1 MARVII
7 DLNRLDL
14 SHPNAPAQN
23 AQNLAA
29 ALLRRGAHEYQVL
42 EPGQPGKSAKGDV
55 MLSLAGSS
63 PRFGLRNLFLVSK
76 LDHLLRPRAG
86 GPLRLVRKSWQVA
99 LVTSRADLLLAPSHA
114 VRDALLSYL
123 RVAPERIAICP
134 PGLEPGFVR
143 PPLAEARATLDR
155 LGLEG
160 RYLLLFGEEVGPV
173 LEAWEGTEG
182 RSGVRLVRA
191 VDLPTLAR
199 GDLRSALS
207 GALACLY
214 CGVGNGVPL
223 GPLEAMACGSPPIVL
238 GDAAYPE
245 VVRDGGLSV
254 RPTAAVADWRESIA
268 AILRSAKLR
277 TDLSQRARSLA
288 EVFTADRAARL
299 LEPLLDPGPKE
310 EERVDTR
317 EQDRRES

>member
-7 DLNRLDL
+7 DLRKLDL

-23 AQNLAA
+23 ARNLAA
-29 ALLRRGAHEYQVL
+29 ALLRRGANEYQVL
-42 EPGQPGKSAKGDV
+42 EPGQPGKPAKGELI
-55 MLSLAGSS
+55 LSLAGSS
-63 PRFGLRNLFLVSK
+63 PRFGHRNLVLISK

-99 LVTSRADLLLAPSHA
+99 LVTSRADLLLAPSHT
-114 VRDALLSYL
+114 VRDALVNYL
-123 RVAPERIAICP
+123 RVAPARIAICP

-143 PPLAEARATLDR
+143 PPLAEARVALAR

-173 LEAWEGTEG
+173 LEAWEGVEG
-182 RSGVRLVRA
+182 RPGVRLVRA
-191 VDLPTLAR
+191 DELPTLAR
-199 GDLRSALS
+199 DDLKCALS

-245 VVRDGGLSV
+245 VVRDGGLSI
-254 RPTAAVADWRESIA
+254 RPAAAVADWRESMN

-299 LEPLLDPGPKE
+299 LEPLLDPGPNV
-310 EERVDTR
+310 EERVDTGK
-317 EQDRRES
+317 EDRRER